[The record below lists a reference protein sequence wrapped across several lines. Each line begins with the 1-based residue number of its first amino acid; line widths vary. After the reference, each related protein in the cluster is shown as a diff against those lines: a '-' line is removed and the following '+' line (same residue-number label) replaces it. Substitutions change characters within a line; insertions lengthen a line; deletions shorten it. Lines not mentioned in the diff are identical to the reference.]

1 MIDSAKLIA
10 IISLN
15 NALLS
20 FKSLIAFD
28 SEIMAKKGY
37 NIWTIFRIFFG
48 NQTKQN
54 NTNIKAFLT
63 KIVKN
68 ATYKPSTKFT

>member
-37 NIWTIFRIFFG
+37 NI
-48 NQTKQN
+48 
-54 NTNIKAFLT
+54 
-63 KIVKN
+63 
-68 ATYKPSTKFT
+68 